1 MHGTKFKKCRRVN
14 GEASLPVLSP
24 SCILGLP
31 EVLVGGGTVPSIPA
45 SLEWML
51 KPRDFER
58 RPEVVLVEARL
69 AVPTLCCTAWSEE
82 DPALLCPVMWGP

>member
-31 EVLVGGGTVPSIPA
+31 EVLRGGGGTTPGIPA
-45 SLEWML
+45 SLEWTL

-58 RPEVVLVEARL
+58 L
-69 AVPTLCCTAWSEE
+69 T
-82 DPALLCPVMWGP
+82 